1 SALYRRWPHLSTPGY
16 QNQSEALWRDF
27 SSPHRVH
34 RDLLRLCFYEFS
46 ARNTQPAALEKPIEY
61 QADKVMTFAIR
72 SLTERQS
79 VITERELMD
88 VAMKHGYGR
97 LTLDD
102 IRAARERAITSGN
115 LIKEEAT
122 YAAATTNKKQQ
133 NVAMTREQWVT
144 ELVKAGRSK
153 DEARKLVDKGITNGR
168 LVQQKPRFTT
178 QLAIVRGSLLRSA

>member
-1 SALYRRWPHLSTPGY
+1 EL
-16 QNQSEALWRDF
+16 QIDF
-27 SSPHRVH
+27 DSREWKGAAN
-34 RDLLRLCFYEFS
+34 DDI

-122 YAAATTNKKQQ
+122 YAAA
-133 NVAMTREQWVT
+133 
-144 ELVKAGRSK
+144 
-153 DEARKLVDKGITNGR
+153 
-168 LVQQKPRFTT
+168 
-178 QLAIVRGSLLRSA
+178 

>member
-1 SALYRRWPHLSTPGY
+1 FVSKFAD
-16 QNQSEALWRDF
+16 NQLI
-27 SSPHRVH
+27 RVFNV
-34 RDLLRLCFYEFS
+34 RFFIDGK

-102 IRAARERAITSGN
+102 IRAARERA
-115 LIKEEAT
+115 
-122 YAAATTNKKQQ
+122 
-133 NVAMTREQWVT
+133 
-144 ELVKAGRSK
+144 
-153 DEARKLVDKGITNGR
+153 
-168 LVQQKPRFTT
+168 
-178 QLAIVRGSLLRSA
+178 